1 MKSLWN
7 CESHFISCWT
17 KVFFFMLK
25 CLSSFGYLVYWNVLG
40 ELKTAGLSKNGSM
53 ACVFHVYTDQ
63 SVCYCTEKSDT
74 PPQYISQF
82 IMCTKQNSL
91 YMSIC
96 SIIFSS
102 RCFWFRATIYANR
115 NYLKIYRTRNP
126 ELLTQSS
133 DKGPR
138 IIGDVYIHPTAQ
150 VDSTAVV
157 CFTHTLMWIDSCTY
171 YTHIDDT
178 CRCIYGITWNN
189 ID

>member
-1 MKSLWN
+1 
-7 CESHFISCWT
+7 
-17 KVFFFMLK
+17 
-25 CLSSFGYLVYWNVLG
+25 
-40 ELKTAGLSKNGSM
+40 M
-53 ACVFHVYTDQ
+53 ACVCHVYTDQ

-74 PPQYISQF
+74 PPQCIYIYNVYKAKLTS
-82 IMCTKQNSL
+82 
-91 YMSIC
+91 

-102 RCFWFRATIYANR
+102 LCFWFRATIYANR

-157 CFTHTLMWIDSCTY
+157 CFTHTLMWIDSCMY
-171 YTHIDDT
+171 YTYIDDT

-189 ID
+189 INLMTS